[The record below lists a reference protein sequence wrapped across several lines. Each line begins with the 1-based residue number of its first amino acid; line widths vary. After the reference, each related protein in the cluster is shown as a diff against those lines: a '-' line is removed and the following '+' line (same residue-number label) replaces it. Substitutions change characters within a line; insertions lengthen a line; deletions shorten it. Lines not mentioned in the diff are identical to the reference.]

1 MRVSLVAAV
10 ARNGVIG
17 RDGGLPWRLP
27 GDLRYFKALTLGKP
41 VVMGRKTW
49 ESIGRPL
56 PGRRNVVMTRQRD
69 YAAEGAEVVHTPE
82 AALLLLKGEAEIMII
97 GGEAV
102 YRAFLD
108 RAARIYLTEVDA
120 EVQGDARFPDLDRSE
135 WIEVAPEDSTRDER
149 DEHVYRFIRLDRS
162 EPPTAA

>member
-17 RDGGLPWRLP
+17 RDGELPWRLP

-56 PGRRNVVMTRQRD
+56 PGRRNVVITRQPG
-69 YAAEGAEVVHTPE
+69 YAADGAEVVSSPE
-82 AALLLLKGEAEIMII
+82 AALSLLEGEAEVMII
-97 GGEAV
+97 GGEAI

-108 RAARIYLTEVDA
+108 RATRIYLTEVDA
-120 EVQGDARFPDLDRSE
+120 DVEGDARFPDLGRSE
-135 WIEVAPEDSTRDER
+135 WVETSREEGVPDER
-149 DEHVYRFIRLDRS
+149 DEHAYRFISLDRS
-162 EPPTAA
+162 GPPTAA

>member
-10 ARNGVIG
+10 AQNGVIG
-17 RDGGLPWRLP
+17 RGGELPWRLP
-27 GDLRYFKALTLGKP
+27 EDLRRFKALTLGKP

-56 PGRRNVVMTRQRD
+56 PGRRNVVLTRQPGYTAD
-69 YAAEGAEVVHTPE
+69 GAELLPSPQ
-82 AALLLLKGEAEIMII
+82 AALSLLRAEAEVMII
-97 GGEAV
+97 GGEAI

-108 RAARIYLTEVDA
+108 RAARIYLTEVA
-120 EVQGDARFPDLDRSE
+120 AAMAGDARFPAFDRGAWRE
-135 WIEVAPEDSTRDER
+135 TGREER
-149 DEHVYRFIRLDRS
+149 AADARHAHAYRFIQLDRC

>member
-1 MRVSLVAAV
+1 MRVALVAAV

-17 RDGGLPWRLP
+17 RDGELPWRLP
-27 GDLRYFKALTLGKP
+27 ADLRYFKALTLGKP

-56 PGRRNVVMTRQRD
+56 PERRNIVLTRQPGYTAD
-69 YAAEGAEVVHTPE
+69 GAELLPSPQ
-82 AALLLLKGEAEIMII
+82 AALSLLRAEAEVMII
-97 GGEAV
+97 GGEAI

-120 EVQGDARFPDLDRSE
+120 DVDGDARFPAFDSHE
-135 WIEVAPEDSTRDER
+135 WIETHREEHAPDER
-149 DEHVYRFIRLDRS
+149 NEYAYSFIRLDRS
-162 EPPTAA
+162 ESPTAV

>member
-10 ARNGVIG
+10 AQNGIIG

-49 ESIGRPL
+49 ESIGRAL
-56 PGRRNVVMTRQRD
+56 PGRRNVVITRQPG
-69 YAAEGAEVVHTPE
+69 YAADGADVVDSPE
-82 AALLLLKGEAEIMII
+82 AALSLLEAEAEVMII
-97 GGEAV
+97 GGEAI
-102 YRAFLD
+102 YRVFLD

-120 EVQGDARFPDLDRSE
+120 EVEGDARFPDLDRSE
-135 WIEVAPEDSTRDER
+135 WVEASREEHAPDER
-149 DEHVYRFIRLDRS
+149 HEHAYRFIRLDRS
-162 EPPTAA
+162 GSPTGA

>member
-17 RDGGLPWRLP
+17 RDGELPWRLP

-56 PGRRNVVMTRQRD
+56 PGRRNVVITRQPG
-69 YAAEGAEVVHTPE
+69 YAADGAEVVSSPE
-82 AALLLLKGEAEIMII
+82 AALSLLEGEAEVMII
-97 GGEAV
+97 GGEAI

-108 RAARIYLTEVDA
+108 RATRIYLTEVDA
-120 EVQGDARFPDLDRSE
+120 DVEGDARFPDLGRSE
-135 WIEVAPEDSTRDER
+135 WAETSREAGVPDER
-149 DEHVYRFIRLDRS
+149 DEHAYRFISLDRS
-162 EPPTAA
+162 GPPTAA